1 MADKKFIEI
10 KVGTGNS
17 KAEVDKLDKS
27 MVNLGKDTDK
37 TSDSLGHLSKVAA
50 AVASAISV
58 KQIIDYADAWT
69 TVNNKLANS
78 IRANEKLA
86 DVTQRVFDI
95 SQDTRSS
102 LDATANLYQK
112 LERSTRNYNVTAEQ
126 LAKLTTTINQ
136 GFIVSGATVQEA
148 ETAITQLGQGLA
160 AGALRGD
167 EFNTVNENGNRLI
180 IALADSM
187 GRTTGEMRKLAEQ
200 GKLTTDVIVNG
211 LLKQSDVIEKEYT
224 KTVATFAQRTQEA
237 TQNLT
242 KFVGESVLVQ
252 SSVAAFGDVMVLAST
267 NIQTMIDLATAL
279 TVVYLSRL
287 TPALVANVA
296 SIYAMVTAQ
305 LRATVTTNAFG
316 QVIGRT
322 TVAANASTIAIRG
335 MSGALALIGGPVGA
349 AFIAAAAIVYF
360 YESAETAKETA
371 DRLSKE
377 VDTLSASFTGLND
390 AQRAVQIS
398 KINTEM
404 GELRDKLIKANTA
417 LNNWT
422 ETAKSDPFA
431 YQKVKQYKNEVE
443 DLNKSLNDLSVK
455 QQAVFASGLPSISNT
470 TSTGTKKPTAT
481 ETGKKPKLDLAD
493 LPDAE
498 YSARYVANEVAS
510 TQAYATELENRKELF
525 NQFTL
530 AINAAQEG
538 SFEQQRLMMQAA
550 EFEQI
555 TSSQASLQSTL
566 DKINEE
572 RQLLIDNDRITAEA
586 RAEIRLQLDEQEIT
600 AKADFEQ
607 SLTEISAEGIAARQ
621 RLADAERAYNL
632 SVASG
637 AFSDLLGLAA
647 GHSRKAFE
655 LAKVGAIATAVI
667 TGYDA
672 AVKAW
677 DAGMS
682 TGGPWAPAVAAGY
695 TAASLLK
702 TGSLIAGIK
711 RQSYSGGGSQTAGG
725 GGGGVSV
732 STGAGNGA
740 SVAPAQQPTTTQIID
755 LRGITADTILTGQSL
770 IDILAGTEGVAVALD
785 GVMQEGRR
793 LGQIQ

>member
-86 DVTQRVFDI
+86 DVTPRVFDI
-95 SQDTRSS
+95 AQGTRSS

-211 LLKQSDVIEKEYT
+211 LLKQSDVIEKEYA
-224 KTVATFAQRTQEA
+224 KTIATCAQRTQEA

-360 YESAETAKETA
+360 YESAETAKESA

-377 VDTLSASFTGLND
+377 VDTLASSYRGLND
-390 AQRAVQIS
+390 AQRAVEVS
-398 KINTEM
+398 KLNTEM
-404 GELRDKLIKANTA
+404 GEIRDKLIKANTA

-455 QQAVFASGLPSISNT
+455 QQALFASGLPSISNT

-493 LPDAE
+493 LPDSE

-538 SFEQQRLMMQAA
+538 SFEQQRLMMQAS

-607 SLTEISAEGIAARQ
+607 SLTEVSAEGIAARQ

-637 AFSDLLGLAA
+637 AFSD
-647 GHSRKAFE
+647 
-655 LAKVGAIATAVI
+655 
-667 TGYDA
+667 
-672 AVKAW
+672 
-677 DAGMS
+677 
-682 TGGPWAPAVAAGY
+682 
-695 TAASLLK
+695 
-702 TGSLIAGIK
+702 
-711 RQSYSGGGSQTAGG
+711 
-725 GGGGVSV
+725 
-732 STGAGNGA
+732 
-740 SVAPAQQPTTTQIID
+740 
-755 LRGITADTILTGQSL
+755 
-770 IDILAGTEGVAVALD
+770 
-785 GVMQEGRR
+785 
-793 LGQIQ
+793 